1 MNTDIKIFPFGN
13 FQLMSVNALLEP
25 FQSVEP
31 SFWRCHFLSEVVDMA
46 YQILQ
51 VFPGQAPEI
60 ENN

>member
-1 MNTDIKIFPFGN
+1 
-13 FQLMSVNALLEP
+13 MSVNALLEP